1 MTDEDVLK
9 QLSLIVSEETGDDA
23 ELTREST
30 ADDVPGWDS
39 VAHSRI
45 MLRAEQAFKVRLDT
59 DVFYSL
65 ATVGDLIDYLR
76 KQMAA

>member
-1 MTDEDVLK
+1 MTEDDILK
-9 QLSLIVSEETGDDA
+9 QLSLIVSEETGDNA
-23 ELTREST
+23 ELSHEST

-45 MLRAEQAFKVRLDT
+45 MLRAEQAFNVRLDT

-65 ATVGDLIDYLR
+65 STVGALVEYLQ